1 LPEGAKRRAFGW
13 HEVERS
19 GELRVLGFRLAAEN
33 ELTGLA
39 GFLTPEVDSVHG
51 TVRVPEAAVPSVVAR
66 IAWERIN
73 GPAAGDELAGGT
85 AQRVEEGLIPLGVM
99 MKRGKRLTVEEDLD
113 LAGRGFELQVRG
125 ESLAHKE

>member
-1 LPEGAKRRAFGW
+1 MP
-13 HEVERS
+13 
-19 GELRVLGFRLAAEN
+19 RVA
-33 ELTGLA
+33 
-39 GFLTPEVDSVHG
+39 
-51 TVRVPEAAVPSVVAR
+51 AR

-73 GPAAGDELAGGT
+73 GQAAGDELAGGT

-113 LAGRGFELQVRG
+113 LAGRDFELQVRS